1 MAARQEKLAGKD
13 LDDLYDLLDN
23 GFLDEDVDFEKDL
36 AALVIAGITR
46 SKFLFVMSVPKFV
59 KLSGDLRDTKI

>member
-36 AALVIAGITR
+36 AALVIAE
-46 SKFLFVMSVPKFV
+46 SQEANFVVMSVPN
-59 KLSGDLRDTKI
+59 L